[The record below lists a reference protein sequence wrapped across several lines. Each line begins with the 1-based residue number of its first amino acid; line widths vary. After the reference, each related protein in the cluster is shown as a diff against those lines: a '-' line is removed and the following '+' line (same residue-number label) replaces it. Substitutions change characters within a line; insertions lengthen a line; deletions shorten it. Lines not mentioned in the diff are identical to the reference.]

1 MKRAPWG
8 YAADNGPACWA
19 LLDPDYRLC
28 GCGAEQSPVD
38 LSDARAAQLAPL
50 RFDYGPARATIED
63 TGPTVQFNPGSGHG
77 LVIGRHRHELRQF
90 HFHHASEHLVEGTG
104 WPMELHFVHTDGRGG
119 LAVVGVF
126 IGEGQANSAVEVLW
140 QTLVDEPESLDHV
153 DVDLAALLPATT
165 KAWRYRGSLTTPP
178 CSEGVNWIVLADIL
192 TLSVRQI
199 AAFTNYRPANCRPVQ
214 PLGGRVITIG

>member
-1 MKRAPWG
+1 MNRTPWG

-19 LLDPDYRLC
+19 SLDPGYRLC
-28 GCGAEQSPVD
+28 GCGTEQSPVD
-38 LSDARAAQLAPL
+38 LVDAREVRLPSL
-50 RFDYGPARATIED
+50 RFDYGPTRAAIED
-63 TGPTVQFNPGSGHG
+63 TGATVQFNPAPGCG

-90 HFHHASEHLVEGTG
+90 HFHHASEHLVDGTR
-104 WPMELHFVHTDGRGG
+104 WPMELHLVHTDGKGG

-126 IGEGQANSAVEVLW
+126 IGEGEVNAAVEILW
-140 QTLVDEPESLDHV
+140 QALVDDPESLDHI

-178 CSEGVNWIVLADIL
+178 CSEGVSWIVLADIL
-192 TLSVRQI
+192 PLSARQI

-214 PLGGRVITIG
+214 ALGGRVLTIG

>member
-1 MKRAPWG
+1 MKRTLWG

-28 GCGAEQSPVD
+28 GCGAEQSPVN
-38 LSDARAAQLAPL
+38 LVDARAARLPTL
-50 RFDYGPARATIED
+50 RFDYGAVRASIED
-63 TGPTVQFNPGSGHG
+63 TGPTIQFNTEPGHG
-77 LVIGRHRHELRQF
+77 LMIGRRRHELRQF
-90 HFHHASEHLVEGTG
+90 HFHHASEHLVEGAR
-104 WPMELHFVHTDGRGG
+104 WPMELHLVHTDSQGG

-126 IGEGQANSAVEVLW
+126 IREGEANSAVESLW
-140 QTLVDEPESLDHV
+140 QALVDDPESLGHI
-153 DVDLAALLPATT
+153 DVDLTALLPATT

-192 TLSVRQI
+192 TLSGRQI

-214 PLGGRVITIG
+214 PLGRRVLAIG